1 MDSNTKF
8 VLWFAVAAVVF
19 VVVGKILH
27 DNAVQHQLKKREE
40 REEIETSKKLRAR
53 NDSLIQAYK
62 KRIEQSRK
70 DKKRI
75 EQSRKDKKRIEQAPP
90 KHLQEARKKPLQQG
104 GALCWYDPKFDV
116 IVSIKKVGGRY
127 HLRDFLGESVLETW
141 HSSRPRYGRKSLVRS
156 GRIFVTADR
165 IGEPNIYYVLTATGS
180 LDVYLNCEFG
190 HCSYDRTMR
199 QTAKP
204 IYEAP

>member
-53 NDSLIQAYK
+53 NDSLIQAY
-62 KRIEQSRK
+62 
-70 DKKRI
+70 KKRI